1 MRKNKSRRS
10 GRVSSRMSSAEKMDL
25 GLETDVDGLDWLDW
39 ICVMGGLESGGR
51 GIGIGLSERDRER
64 EKRN

>member
-1 MRKNKSRRS
+1 
-10 GRVSSRMSSAEKMDL
+10 MSSAEKMDL

-39 ICVMGGLESGGR
+39 ICVMGGLESGGH

>member
-1 MRKNKSRRS
+1 
-10 GRVSSRMSSAEKMDL
+10 MDL
-25 GLETDVDGLDWLDW
+25 GLETDVDGLDW